1 LDPVLIISGPTAS
14 GKTSLALS
22 LAKKFNG
29 DLISADSRQ
38 VYKGLDI
45 VTGKDIPEGFNFYH
59 DQPHACHPERNEMKS
74 RDPSSQK
81 GFLRYGRNDNV
92 PDGYYS
98 NSQIRLYGYDL
109 VTPGEEW
116 NAALFQK
123 YALKI
128 IAEIHSRGRLPII
141 VGGTGLYLRSL
152 TDQYA
157 FPPPNPKL
165 RHELESLSL
174 IQLQEKL
181 QTLDPVRFS
190 SLNNSDSQNPRRLL
204 RHIEISSCHP
214 ERNEMKSRDP
224 SSQKGFLRYGRNDI
238 KPIPHYDVLHLNLNI
253 SLERLEPKIRAR
265 VIARLAADPRDELKY
280 LKSFHLSDRHPA
292 FTSLGYHHLDRF
304 YQGKITRDQLIDLWT
319 TAERQ
324 YAKRQLTW
332 FNKLEHLTRLKT
344 PVDTSEVVR
353 LIKLWYSQGK
363 YGKK

>member
-1 LDPVLIISGPTAS
+1 MDPVLIISGPTAS

-59 DQPHACHPERNEMKS
+59 DQPHA
-74 RDPSSQK
+74 
-81 GFLRYGRNDNV
+81 
-92 PDGYYS
+92 
-98 NSQIRLYGYDL
+98 
-109 VTPGEEW
+109 
-116 NAALFQK
+116 
-123 YALKI
+123 
-128 IAEIHSRGRLPII
+128 
-141 VGGTGLYLRSL
+141 
-152 TDQYA
+152 
-157 FPPPNPKL
+157 
-165 RHELESLSL
+165 
-174 IQLQEKL
+174 
-181 QTLDPVRFS
+181 
-190 SLNNSDSQNPRRLL
+190 
-204 RHIEISSCHP
+204 CHP